1 MTESEIVATLIHL
14 RSLLDSG
21 RAQAVC
27 RKAGLTNADVAKVIG
42 VTAPSVWCYFN
53 AGRRPRRDTAL
64 RLADL
69 LLQLELMLDE

>member
-42 VTAPSVWCYFN
+42 VSAPSVWCYFN
-53 AGRRPRRDTAL
+53 AGRRPRRATAL
-64 RLADL
+64 RLARLIEQVSVIRDA
-69 LLQLELMLDE
+69 